1 MTNESI
7 GILLSDAGGL
17 GWGDLF
23 SKYGEN
29 NKILWIIN
37 GIRKQPIS

>member
-1 MTNESI
+1 MNQLKSYYRM
-7 GILLSDAGGL
+7 LGGW

-23 SKYGEN
+23 RKCDEN